1 MSYAIREVAERANVP
16 EGFVRQLIAAGA
28 LPAEAAG
35 LGPREVRRARL
46 LHSWTAAGLSLQTI
60 LALVDRGALSLMF
73 LDAPV
78 MATPERLDRSY
89 QQLAAERG
97 IPLSFVQALHQSLG
111 FAPPQPDDRAGE
123 DDVTMLEVAE
133 TFRGAGGQDEAT
145 LRLLAVYADSLRR
158 IAKAEAEYYETNIER
173 RLRATGLDE
182 RRLIEF
188 GTRFGDRMIGLLE
201 RTIFMIYRRHREH
214 IWTEHAINHVEE
226 ALEGS
231 GLEERVPRPPA
242 ICFVD
247 LTGYTQL
254 TEERGDAVAAEVAG
268 RLAALVTDIARRR
281 GGRPVRWLGDGGM
294 FHFREPR
301 MAVLAGLDVVE
312 GAPSAGL
319 PAAHVG
325 IHTGP
330 VIAQDGDVYGRTV
343 NLAARIASY
352 AQAGQ
357 VVVSED
363 TAHRSDHDD
372 TLRFQPLGPVELKG
386 VARPLALYQASSSP
400 EPNPSALAC
409 DLTLAGGFA
418 LLRLPVAVG
427 WVRLRGHADAT
438 FRPCAARRV
447 PERAAR
453 LRSPAA
459 PMPVRAGRRAAV

>member
-1 MSYAIREVAERANVP
+1 VVSYTIREVAERANVP
-16 EGFVRQLIAAGA
+16 EGFVRELIAAGA
-28 LPAEAAG
+28 LAAEGAG
-35 LGPREVRRARL
+35 LGPRAVRRARL
-46 LHSWTAAGLSLQTI
+46 LHAWTAAGLSVRTI
-60 LALVDRGALSLMF
+60 LALVDRGAMSLVF

-89 QQLAAERG
+89 QQLATERG
-97 IPLSFVQALHQSLG
+97 IPLSFLQALHQSLG

-123 DDVTMLEVAE
+123 DDVTLLEVAE
-133 TFRGAGGQDEAT
+133 TFRGAGGDDEAT
-145 LRLLAVYADSLRR
+145 LRLLGVYADSLRR
-158 IAKAEAEYYETNIER
+158 IAKAEADYYETNVER

-188 GTRFGDRMIGLLE
+188 GTRFGDRVVGLLE
-201 RTIFMIYRRHREH
+201 QAIFMIYRRHREH

-226 ALEGS
+226 ALDGS
-231 GLEERVPRPPA
+231 GLEQRVPQPPA

-254 TEERGDAVAAEVAG
+254 TEERGDAVAARVAG
-268 RLAALVTDIARRR
+268 RLAALVTDIARSR

-294 FHFREPR
+294 FHFREPG

-312 GAPSAGL
+312 RAPAAGL

-352 AQAGQ
+352 ARAGQ

-363 TAHRSDHDD
+363 TARRSGRDHA
-372 TLRFQPLGPVELKG
+372 LRFQPLGPVELKG
-386 VARPLALYQASSSP
+386 VARPLALYQALSGP
-400 EPNPSALAC
+400 
-409 DLTLAGGFA
+409 
-418 LLRLPVAVG
+418 
-427 WVRLRGHADAT
+427 
-438 FRPCAARRV
+438 
-447 PERAAR
+447 
-453 LRSPAA
+453 
-459 PMPVRAGRRAAV
+459 

>member
-1 MSYAIREVAERANVP
+1 VSYAIREVAERANVP

-133 TFRGAGGQDEAT
+133 IFRGAGGQDEAT

-158 IAKAEAEYYETNIER
+158 IAKAEADYYETNVER

-188 GTRFGDRMIGLLE
+188 GTRFGDRVIGLLE

-231 GLEERVPRPPA
+231 GVEERVPRPPA

-254 TEERGDAVAAEVAG
+254 TEERGDAAAAEVAG

-301 MAVLAGLDVVE
+301 MAVLAGLDVVAR
-312 GAPSAGL
+312 APAAGL

-363 TAHRSDHDD
+363 TARRSGHDD

-386 VARPLALYQASSSP
+386 VARPLALYQAFSGP
-400 EPNPSALAC
+400 EP
-409 DLTLAGGFA
+409 DRGG
-418 LLRLPVAVG
+418 
-427 WVRLRGHADAT
+427 
-438 FRPCAARRV
+438 
-447 PERAAR
+447 
-453 LRSPAA
+453 
-459 PMPVRAGRRAAV
+459 

>member
-1 MSYAIREVAERANVP
+1 VSYAIREVAERANVP

-28 LPAEAAG
+28 LPAEEAAG
-35 LGPREVRRARL
+35 LGPREVRRTRL
-46 LHSWTAAGLSLQTI
+46 LHSWTAAGMSLQTI

-78 MATPERLDRSY
+78 MAVPERLDRSY
-89 QQLAAERG
+89 QQLAADRG
-97 IPLSFVQALHQSLG
+97 MPLSFLQTLHQTLG

-123 DDVTMLEVAE
+123 DDVTMLDVAE
-133 TFRGAGGQDEAT
+133 TMRGAGGQDEAT

-188 GTRFGDRMIGLLE
+188 GTRFGDRIIGLLE
-201 RTIFMIYRRHREH
+201 QAIFMIYRRHREH

-268 RLAALVTDIARRR
+268 RLAALVTNIARRR

-357 VVVSED
+357 VVISEA
-363 TAHRSDHDD
+363 TAHRSGPDD
-372 TLRFQPLGPVELKG
+372 TLRFHPLGPVELKG
-386 VARPLALYQASSSP
+386 VARPVALYQAFSSP
-400 EPNPSALAC
+400 EPGR
-409 DLTLAGGFA
+409 GG
-418 LLRLPVAVG
+418 LP
-427 WVRLRGHADAT
+427 
-438 FRPCAARRV
+438 
-447 PERAAR
+447 
-453 LRSPAA
+453 
-459 PMPVRAGRRAAV
+459 